1 MANGGANISRGMG
14 RGAAQVYDTSGPV
27 NMYAR
32 LMYQQQLRRAAETK
46 ALTDEFGKLTPEGI
60 RQQDIPI
67 FVEQV
72 GKWKSASIE
81 ANNERDPVKKA
92 IKTQEAEQEKLKS
105 YALKDYSKSE
115 GKKRSDFASSML
127 IPNNRDN
134 FTPEA
139 IDIFRETDKYSVND
153 SRYLSD
159 LTTLQQQIDGSTTMA
174 EIAKIN
180 KVLLDASQPKR
191 VERRGNEGNRVG
203 TFVSNIKEISPQE
216 QISAMSLAF
225 RISPKLR
232 AGLRQ
237 YYPEKANLSNDE
249 FIATVIPDYVSKNPA
264 TEYGEEKFNED
275 NTYKEQALFREGLMR
290 SRPDKDGISSSDIKI
305 GAKQF
310 TGTSLP
316 LIDKRTGEPILNTGG
331 KTQKR
336 GGKMVTA
343 DFPVYSTVNPT
354 AFKMPQQASVF
365 DVKKG
370 VNKPI
375 TEGISASLTG
385 IGYLKVKGGGAELRA
400 TITTDDGEQLIV
412 NPRDLPPDV
421 RNDKFYKITLDAVND
436 YYNSQSKSES
446 KKTTESTKAYS
457 QSDENGIKAVM
468 SKNNITRQEAINAL
482 ISAGKL
488 SK

>member
-1 MANGGANISRGMG
+1 MADGGANISTGLG
-14 RGAAQVYDTSGPV
+14 RGAAQIYDTSRPV
-27 NMYAR
+27 NMYAK
-32 LMYQQQLRRAAETK
+32 LMQQQQLKRAAETK

-60 RQQDIPI
+60 RQQDIPV

-72 GKWKSASIE
+72 GKWKSASI
-81 ANNERDPVKKA
+81 AADNERDPVKRA
-92 IKTQEAEQEKLKS
+92 IKKQEAEQEKLKS

-153 SRYLSD
+153 PRYLSD

-180 KVLLDASQPKR
+180 KVLLDKSKPTR
-191 VERRGNEGNRVG
+191 IERKGNVGNNVG

-216 QISAMSLAF
+216 QVAAMSLAF
-225 RISPKLR
+225 RVSPKLR

-237 YYPEKANLSNDE
+237 IYPEKANLRDDE

-264 TEYGEEKFNED
+264 TEYGEEKFEKD
-275 NTYKEQALFREGLMR
+275 NTYKEQAIFREGLMR
-290 SRPDKDGISSSDIKI
+290 SRPDKDGVSSSDIKV

-316 LIDKRTGEPILNTGG
+316 LIDKRTGKPILNEAGT
-331 KTQKR
+331 TQKR
-336 GGKMVTA
+336 GGKIVTA

-354 AFKMPQQASVF
+354 AFKMPQNSSVF
-365 DVKKG
+365 DIKRG
-370 VNKPI
+370 ENKPI

-385 IGYLKVKGGGAELRA
+385 IGYLKVKGGGTSLKA
-400 TITTDDGEQLIV
+400 TITTDDGQQLIV
-412 NPRDLPPDV
+412 NPSDLPPDV
-421 RNDKFYKITLDAVND
+421 RNDKFYKITLDAVNEKFGEV
-436 YYNSQSKSES
+436 SKQKTEKSAEPASTVSDQDKAALQWLKSNPNAPQAKAIKES
-446 KKTTESTKAYS
+446 LKAK
-457 QSDENGIKAVM
+457 GLIK
-468 SKNNITRQEAINAL
+468 
-482 ISAGKL
+482 
-488 SK
+488 

>member
-1 MANGGANISRGMG
+1 MADGGANTSRGMG
-14 RGAAQVYDTSGPV
+14 RGAAQVYNTSGPV

-72 GKWKSASIE
+72 GKWKNASIE

-134 FTPEA
+134 FVPEA
-139 IDIFRETDKYSVND
+139 IDIFRETDKYNVND
-153 SRYLSD
+153 PRYLSD

-180 KVLLDASQPKR
+180 KVLLDATQPTR
-191 VERRGNEGNRVG
+191 VERKGNEGNRVG
-203 TFVSNIKEISPQE
+203 TFVSNNKKIPPQK
-216 QISAMSLAF
+216 QIDAMSLAF
-225 RISPKLR
+225 RVSPKLR

-237 YYPEKANLSNDE
+237 YYPEQANLSNDE

-275 NTYKEQALFREGLMR
+275 NTYKEQALFNDR
-290 SRPDKDGISSSDIKI
+290 
-305 GAKQF
+305 
-310 TGTSLP
+310 
-316 LIDKRTGEPILNTGG
+316 LI
-331 KTQKR
+331 
-336 GGKMVTA
+336 
-343 DFPVYSTVNPT
+343 
-354 AFKMPQQASVF
+354 
-365 DVKKG
+365 
-370 VNKPI
+370 
-375 TEGISASLTG
+375 
-385 IGYLKVKGGGAELRA
+385 RA
-400 TITTDDGEQLIV
+400 
-412 NPRDLPPDV
+412 R
-421 RNDKFYKITLDAVND
+421 
-436 YYNSQSKSES
+436 KSES
-446 KKTTESTKAYS
+446 DAQEESTYRQQIVRGIMNNDKGSIDEMKAYLPSGSTVRYYTSSKTKTSKGGYNGIQVNIPAVLDVDGTIKKTGIVEDISLSLGDAKNRLNAILSEYTGERISPSKLNIKGGKPRGEQIEIEGQEKTNKPTKELTVETVRIQLPTGEIGDIPKDKAAAFLKKYPKAKI
-457 QSDENGIKAVM
+457 IK
-468 SKNNITRQEAINAL
+468 
-482 ISAGKL
+482 
-488 SK
+488 